1 LRHGIVWAAAAFRLQ
16 LALSRIV
23 LGLNPETRMSG
34 PSDFLKEAAR
44 LRDMARRA
52 RRMAGQL
59 AIEADRLRVED
70 YAQELEA
77 EATNWERRAAAGK
90 TKE

>member
-1 LRHGIVWAAAAFRLQ
+1 
-16 LALSRIV
+16 
-23 LGLNPETRMSG
+23 MSG

-44 LRDMARRA
+44 LRDMAQRA

-59 AIEADRLRVED
+59 SIDPDRLRLEEYARSLEVEAAD
-70 YAQELEA
+70 
-77 EATNWERRAAAGK
+77 WERRAAGEK

>member
-1 LRHGIVWAAAAFRLQ
+1 
-16 LALSRIV
+16 
-23 LGLNPETRMSG
+23 MSG

-44 LRDMARRA
+44 LRDMAQRA

-59 AIEADRLRVED
+59 SIDPDRLRLEE

-77 EATNWERRAAAGK
+77 EAADQERRAAAEK
-90 TKE
+90 PKE

>member
-1 LRHGIVWAAAAFRLQ
+1 
-16 LALSRIV
+16 
-23 LGLNPETRMSG
+23 MSG

-59 AIEADRLRVED
+59 SIDPDRLRLEE

-77 EATNWERRAAAGK
+77 EAADQEQRAAAEK
-90 TKE
+90 PKE

>member
-1 LRHGIVWAAAAFRLQ
+1 
-16 LALSRIV
+16 
-23 LGLNPETRMSG
+23 MSG

-44 LRDMARRA
+44 LRDMAHRA

-59 AIEADRLRVED
+59 SIDPDRLRLQE

-77 EATNWERRAAAGK
+77 KAADWDRRAAAEK
-90 TKE
+90 TKG